1 MPDRTADGNYTSE
14 WGTHSRSGYFE
25 AVFYENGTS
34 SYNVLAQATALT
46 ISVSF
51 ILLTSFTIV

>member
-25 AVFYENGTS
+25 AVFFENGTS
-34 SYNVLAQATALT
+34 AYNVLADATTLSISLAL
-46 ISVSF
+46 I
-51 ILLTSFTIV
+51 LTSFSIV